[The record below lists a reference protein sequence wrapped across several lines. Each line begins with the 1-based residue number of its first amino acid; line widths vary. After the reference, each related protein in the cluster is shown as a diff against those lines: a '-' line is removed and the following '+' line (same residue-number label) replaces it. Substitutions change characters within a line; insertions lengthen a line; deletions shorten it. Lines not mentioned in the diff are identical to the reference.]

1 MKSFELS
8 TKANRDGKRKFKQI
22 LYTIFP
28 DSCVDEVKEAGTEF
42 NRNGITWI
50 REYCE
55 DALDSIKGMF
65 LRAEFVDEERTELL
79 GHGYTGVEDGE
90 PIFENA
96 TTIGVFTNGYIDEVE
111 TDDGLITACIGEGE
125 IDAQCY
131 PRFVEKLEE
140 DIANGIMP
148 CGSIEIKHPDG
159 ENEIIY
165 KYGYK
170 EQGRIPMKFR
180 HSGYALISVTPADD
194 NAVLLELNEKHKE
207 ESNQM
212 NELEIK
218 ALVSQTV
225 EEMSKHSSEINS
237 IKEDCENKIAEA
249 NEALEQAISE
259 KNEIEASSEA
269 LQQAIDDLK
278 KEVEDLHKQLEAAWE
293 ERNVLEKALGEAKA
307 KERLGEMNAAL
318 SEFSEEE
325 QALAAD
331 EIEAFK
337 ADPINVE
344 INSITDKI
352 HIEIGKAQKAKEAE
366 EKQHIAEQNSAN
378 DIEDIFSEVGIEE
391 KDVED
396 ISIF

>member
-1 MKSFELS
+1 MV
-8 TKANRDGKRKFKQI
+8 I
-22 LYTIFP
+22 
-28 DSCVDEVKEAGTEF
+28 
-42 NRNGITWI
+42 
-50 REYCE
+50 
-55 DALDSIKGMF
+55 
-65 LRAEFVDEERTELL
+65 
-79 GHGYTGVEDGE
+79 
-90 PIFENA
+90 
-96 TTIGVFTNGYIDEVE
+96 
-111 TDDGLITACIGEGE
+111 
-125 IDAQCY
+125 
-131 PRFVEKLEE
+131 
-140 DIANGIMP
+140 
-148 CGSIEIKHPDG
+148 
-159 ENEIIY
+159 
-165 KYGYK
+165 
-170 EQGRIPMKFR
+170 
-180 HSGYALISVTPADD
+180 
-194 NAVLLELNEKHKE
+194 KE
-207 ESNQM
+207 EY
-212 NELEIK
+212 
-218 ALVSQTV
+218 
-225 EEMSKHSSEINS
+225 
-237 IKEDCENKIAEA
+237 
-249 NEALEQAISE
+249 QAISE

-269 LQQAIDDLK
+269 LHQAIDDLK